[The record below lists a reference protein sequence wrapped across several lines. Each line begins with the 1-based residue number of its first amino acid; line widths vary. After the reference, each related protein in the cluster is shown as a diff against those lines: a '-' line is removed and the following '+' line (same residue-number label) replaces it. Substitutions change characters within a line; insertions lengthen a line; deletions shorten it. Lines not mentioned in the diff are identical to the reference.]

1 MYENHVSIIRGF
13 VWDIEFYRGLYEN
26 HVISIIRGFVW
37 DIEFVEFVW
46 DCSDIANH
54 TVKNQKK
61 WGQQVS

>member
-1 MYENHVSIIRGF
+1 MKNHLISIIRGF
-13 VWDIEFYRGLYEN
+13 VWDVEFVE
-26 HVISIIRGFVW
+26 FVW